1 MSNEVIRP
9 TVDAGNGHSE
19 KEEEANDR
27 NHPLSLDTGGTVGG
41 SRILRYMGKTAR
53 VLAKTLL
60 YTVFLVAAVV
70 LILLGLEW
78 AAEYALRTG
87 GYGQIYPHNFQ
98 MVKRD
103 YTRPVSH
110 YDYDFVPGVCLIFD
124 LGKGNR
130 LEYANNAGFREP
142 RDIPLEKPSDE
153 LRIFLTGGSTAFGM
167 GATGEAHSAVGP
179 YTLEYRETISHIMEK
194 ILNSTAAI
202 PGKKIRVYNAA
213 VWGYA
218 YQHDFLRY
226 ITKLRRYKPD
236 MIVSL
241 DGANEI
247 ALVSKITPDWD
258 YFKEGQYS
266 NIWRQVFSYNGAGLS
281 SYLTLW
287 LKNNTYLMSALW
299 AGRDTVQELSGA
311 LLDKTDSWDSQGS
324 EPYSLKIS
332 VEERSKHVGRNV
344 AEVMSVVEKFDLA
357 LKNDGVA
364 HIFALQ
370 PWFYLT
376 KKPLQEQEKAL
387 MKLQGAKRYYGLPS
401 DQMYQFL
408 IERIVESAKRN
419 QYFVAD
425 FSRYFDDVSE
435 RVFTDWCHL
444 TAGANYL
451 LAKELSN
458 LVKEHFFKQPLSAGD
473 RIGEKDTYFWDLA
486 ASGKIFYAPPPDSP
500 ENSAKNMV
508 QGYPSPALYSS
519 KPVGPKEKLEVV
531 LDLGRVEPV
540 SRMRIVWAD
549 KTSVP
554 KKWVVEWS
562 VDRTDW
568 KTLVRSENA
577 VLDSLSRW
585 PGFEYYGAEPV
596 KARYLRYRPVGTKER
611 TMKLRLWSVAR

>member
-1 MSNEVIRP
+1 MPNKVNRP
-9 TVDAGNGHSE
+9 KVDAVDGHSE
-19 KEEEANDR
+19 KEKEVSDLKP
-27 NHPLSLDTGGTVGG
+27 PLRSDTDATAGG
-41 SRILRYMGKTAR
+41 SPPLRYVRKAAS
-53 VLAKTLL
+53 VSAKALL

-78 AAEYALRTG
+78 AAEYALRTS
-87 GYGQIYPHNFQ
+87 GYGQIYPHNFE

-142 RDIPLEKPSDE
+142 REIPLEKPPDE

-167 GATGEAHSAVGP
+167 GATGEAHSVVGP

-194 ILNSTAAI
+194 ILNSTARI

-218 YQHDFLRY
+218 YQHDLLRY

-266 NIWRQVFSYNGAGLS
+266 NIWRQVFSYNRAGLS

-287 LKNNTYLMSALW
+287 LKNNTYLMSAFW

-311 LLDKTDSWDSQGS
+311 LLDKTESWDAQGPK
-324 EPYSLKIS
+324 PYSLKIS

-344 AEVMSVVEKFDLA
+344 AEVLSVVEKFDLA

-370 PWFYLT
+370 PWLYLT
-376 KKPLQEQEKAL
+376 KKPLQEKEKAL

-401 DQMYQFL
+401 DKMYEFL
-408 IERIVESAKRN
+408 IERIVESANRN
-419 QYFVAD
+419 HYFVAD

-451 LAKELSN
+451 IAKELSN
-458 LVKEHFFKQPLSAGD
+458 LIKEHFFKQPLSASD

-486 ASGKIFYAPPPDSP
+486 ASGKILYAPPPDSP
-500 ENSAKNMV
+500 ENGPKNMV

-519 KPVGPKEKLEVV
+519 KPVSPKEKLEVI
-531 LDLGRVEPV
+531 LDVGRVEPV

-568 KTLVRSENA
+568 KTLVQSENA
-577 VLDSLSRW
+577 ELDSLSRW

-596 KARYLRYRPVGTKER
+596 NARYLRYRPVGTKER